1 MDPGHLALMAATL
14 DAVSGAK
21 KTMGERDYYR
31 LGRLFFDGADAEWIA
46 AREQISQA
54 EAQSAWEFCREKLS
68 RFFATA
74 AGEEFRLLSDT
85 ALKARSEECIRLLL
99 HWYEI
104 LGENERWSQLV
115 EERRSNSGAAD
126 DEEPL

>member
-1 MDPGHLALMAATL
+1 MAATL
-14 DAVSGAK
+14 DPVSDANK
-21 KTMGERDYYR
+21 AISEREYYR
-31 LGRLFFDGADAEWIA
+31 FGRLFFDGADAKWLA
-46 AREQISQA
+46 TREQITQA

-85 ALKARSEECIRLLL
+85 ALRARSEECIRLLL

-104 LGENERWSQLV
+104 LGENERWSQVV

-126 DEEPL
+126 DEETL